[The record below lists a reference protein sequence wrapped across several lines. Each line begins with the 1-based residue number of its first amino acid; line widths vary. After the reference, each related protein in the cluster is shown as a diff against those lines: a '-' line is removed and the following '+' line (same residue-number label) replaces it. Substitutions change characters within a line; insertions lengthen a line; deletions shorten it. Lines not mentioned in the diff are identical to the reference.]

1 MPLATQS
8 TLVQYEIHPGSGVNA
23 ILRQLRSQD
32 ILSFYQSFLF
42 RLYISFHDAENKIQA
57 GEYRIAKNT
66 TPEALLQK
74 WIKGEVILYP
84 VTFPEGITSK
94 TAVSILQN
102 HPKVK
107 PIPILLTAESEGTYY
122 PDTYYFS
129 ANTSGETVLKMA
141 HSMMEKRLAQAWPQ
155 RDPSVILKTPYE
167 ALILASIIEK
177 ETSKEEE
184 KPIISGIFQR
194 RLAKKMRLQ
203 ADPTV
208 VYGIA
213 SFNGNLT
220 KEDLRQ
226 PTPYNTYVN
235 LGLPPTPIA
244 WPGMSSIKA
253 ALEPD
258 KSDYLYF
265 VAKGDGTHH
274 FSATLQE
281 HNRAVKQYQKD
292 KALCNLEN

>member
-8 TLVQYEIHPGSGVNA
+8 TLVEYEILPGSSVNA
-23 ILRQLRSQD
+23 ILKQLRSQE
-32 ILSFYQSFLF
+32 ILSFYQSCLF
-42 RLYISFHDAENKIQA
+42 RLYISSQHAQKKIQA

-66 TPEALLQK
+66 TPQALLQK
-74 WIKGEVILYP
+74 LITGEVILYP
-84 VTFPEGITSK
+84 ITFPEGITSK
-94 TAVSILQN
+94 AAISILEN
-102 HPKVK
+102 HPKIK
-107 PIPILLTAESEGTYY
+107 HAPILLTAESEGIYY

-129 ANTSGETVLKMA
+129 ANTPGEAVLKMA
-141 HSMMEKRLAQAWPQ
+141 QSMMEKKLTNAWRQ
-155 RDPSVILKTPYE
+155 RDPSVVLKTPYE

-177 ETSKEEE
+177 ETSNEQE
-184 KPIISGIFQR
+184 KRIISGIFQR
-194 RLAKKMRLQ
+194 RLTKKMRLQ

-213 SFNGNLT
+213 SFNRNLT

-226 PTPYNTYVN
+226 STPYNTYVN

-244 WPGMSSIKA
+244 WPGMSSIEG
-253 ALEPD
+253 ALDPD

-265 VAKGDGTHH
+265 VAKGNGTHH

-281 HNRAVKQYQKD
+281 HNKAVKQYQKD
-292 KALCNLEN
+292 KALCNLGN